1 MDFLPKEISA
11 YAEAHTNVFQSE
23 VLTELETRTQEQ
35 MELPQMLSGYLQGQ
49 FLSFFSRMI
58 KPTCILEIGTFTGYS
73 AICMA
78 QGLQKGG
85 VLHTIDINDDLKAF
99 TTEFI
104 AKAKLDDRVQFHIGN
119 AIDIIPT
126 LAEPLDL
133 VFIDADK
140 TNYSNYFDL
149 VLPKLSMGGYIVADN
164 VLWSGEVL
172 AEEQDEEAAA
182 LRAFSEKVH
191 ADPRVKNLLLPIRDG
206 LMLLEKV
213 AD

>member
-1 MDFLPKEISA
+1 MEFLPTEISA
-11 YAEAHTNVFQSE
+11 YAEAHTNVFQSD
-23 VLTELETRTQEQ
+23 VLKELEERTQRQ

-49 FLSFFSRMI
+49 FLSFFSRMVQP
-58 KPTCILEIGTFTGYS
+58 KCILEIGTFTGYS

-78 QGLQKGG
+78 QGLQEGG
-85 VLHTIDINDDLKAF
+85 VLHTIDINNALEAF
-99 TTEFI
+99 TSEFI
-104 AKAKLDDRVQFHIGN
+104 AKAQLEDRVKFHIGN
-119 AIDIIPT
+119 ALDIIPT
-126 LAEPLDL
+126 LEEPLDL

-149 VLPKLSMGGYIVADN
+149 VFPKLRMGGYIVADN

-172 AEEQDEEAAA
+172 AEQQDEEAAA
-182 LRAFSEKVH
+182 LRAFSQKVH
-191 ADPRVKNLLLPIRDG
+191 ADPKVKNLLLPIRDG

>member
-11 YAEAHTNVFQSE
+11 YAEAHTDVFQSD
-23 VLTELETRTQEQ
+23 VLKELETRTQEQ

-49 FLSFFSRMI
+49 FLSFFSRMV
-58 KPTCILEIGTFTGYS
+58 KPKCILEIGTFTGYS

-78 QGLQKGG
+78 QGLQEGG
-85 VLHTIDINDDLKAF
+85 VLHTIDINDALQDF
-99 TTEFI
+99 TSEFI
-104 AKAKLDDRVQFHIGN
+104 TKAKLDDCVQFHIGN
-119 AIDIIPT
+119 ALEIVPT
-126 LAEPLDL
+126 LTEPLDL

-149 VLPKLSMGGYIVADN
+149 VLPKLRKGGYIVADN
-164 VLWSGEVL
+164 VLWSGDVL
-172 AEEQDEEAAA
+172 AEERDEEADA
-182 LRAFSEKVH
+182 LRAFSAKVH

-206 LMLLEKV
+206 LMLLEKI